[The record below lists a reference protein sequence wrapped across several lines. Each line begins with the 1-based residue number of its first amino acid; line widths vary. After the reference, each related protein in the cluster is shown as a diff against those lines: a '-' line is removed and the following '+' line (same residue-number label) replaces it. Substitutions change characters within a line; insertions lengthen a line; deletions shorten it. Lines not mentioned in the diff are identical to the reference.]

1 MFVVL
6 SYFQLLTSLG
16 ISVYSITNRNNKVVN
31 NINIDF
37 QLKKGWQSSRFINIK
52 VALAYLLLIVM
63 AYSSVVFLGRTL
75 QPVHYYSVE
84 LEGITTEVG
93 SGSYQGRTPINT
105 FNIDLATPAYYEWP
119 INRLVGDLYRQGE
132 IPIWNPYQAA
142 GDPLAVQYS
151 SRVFFPYQILENIS
165 PTWTG
170 DYFILGRLWFAG
182 FFTFLFLI
190 ALRLSI
196 LPAFLGG
203 LFYMFSGSLVW
214 FINLEQM
221 ANVAM
226 MLPFM
231 MFALEKIVAQG
242 TGSSIALAA
251 IAMALVLLAG
261 QPEVAL
267 YVLALGGLYL
277 GMRSIDLYGRN
288 LGRPLFVSV
297 IAGLLALGLAAP
309 LLLPF
314 LEYLGEAYHM
324 HQPSRNLWQEGFTPL
339 QWLIATLIPTFFDL
353 PIQHRLG
360 PENGIWDYLGGY
372 IGILPL
378 LLMMFALFQVK
389 SPWWKYLIFFFTIGS
404 CIVLK
409 NIGIFPFKYIGALP
423 LFDQTWSQR
432 WAGPV
437 WTFSFAIVAALAVE
451 MLWNK
456 KRRKPITSIV
466 IITSIFRDNHA
477 VESERLVNKIPTQIL
492 WIVPSIII
500 GGLLIFLIFKS
511 AILIQFDD
519 LEGQKYFASAVF
531 MGCAVAF
538 FTLVG
543 ALLIL
548 KYWGNSKSGLYAL
561 IALALNELWFVIPK
575 GYSPDFLY
583 LKLIPFFIGLVVV
596 WQCGKQRWKKALF
609 GTSIVVFAYGGIDYM
624 APHGLP
630 DQADPF
636 SPPPYVKF
644 LQEQEG
650 HFRVAGAGGVLF
662 PNFASV
668 LRLYDVRFVSSLS
681 IETYHYFKE
690 HFLLRYPTFYGYTLW
705 LTGLSKNY
713 DHQVHKMPLDVKKM
727 IQETEKDIQDQL
739 KFYSVLG
746 VKYFIMPSAS
756 HLIRKNI
763 GSSDF
768 RLVYDQEVKIYENLK
783 VLPRSFVVHDIERA
797 NNYQEAQTLT
807 GHQKF
812 DFSKQAVVEERIANA
827 GSIAAQ
833 EPSQSHSEIVHY
845 GARNVELKVQTS
857 RPGLAILSDVYYPG
871 WRAEVNGQPAKI
883 YRVNGLI
890 RGVWLPE
897 GEHKV
902 VFSYWPASFQ
912 IGFALA
918 GLSSLICLILLML
931 SLFARKRSMHSI

>member
-1 MFVVL
+1 MNKNL
-6 SYFQLLTSLG
+6 FQL
-16 ISVYSITNRNNKVVN
+16 
-31 NINIDF
+31 NIREW
-37 QLKKGWQSSRFINIK
+37 LHSSRLINIK
-52 VALAYLLLIVM
+52 VALAYLILIMM

-93 SGSYQGRTPINT
+93 SGSYEGRTPINT

-119 INRLVGDLYRQGE
+119 INRLVGDFYRQGE

-165 PTWTG
+165 PTWTW

-196 LPAFLGG
+196 LPAFFGG
-203 LFYMFSGSLVW
+203 IFYMFSGSLVW

-242 TGSSIALAA
+242 TGTSIALAA

-277 GMRSIDLYGRN
+277 GMRSIDLYGRYI
-288 LGRPLFVSV
+288 GRPLFVSV

-309 LLLPF
+309 LFLPF
-314 LEYLGEAYHM
+314 IEYMEQAYHM
-324 HQPSRNLWQEGFTPL
+324 HSPSRNIWLEGFTPL
-339 QWLIATLIPTFFDL
+339 QWLIATLIPTFFDV
-353 PIQHRLG
+353 PIQERLG
-360 PENGIWDYLGGY
+360 PENGIWDFLGGY

-378 LLMMFALFQVK
+378 LLMIFALYQVK

-451 MLWNK
+451 IIWNK
-456 KRRKPITSIV
+456 KRIESITSAIIDNNSIKPHQIYNNRQTKIVWIVSSIV
-466 IITSIFRDNHA
+466 I
-477 VESERLVNKIPTQIL
+477 
-492 WIVPSIII
+492 
-500 GGLLIFLIFKS
+500 GFLIFFAMFHFAEFYSRLLS
-511 AILIQFDD
+511 APPFDELD
-519 LEGQKYFASAVF
+519 EQKFLTAAVF
-531 MGCAVAF
+531 MGSAVAF
-538 FTLVG
+538 LTLVG

-548 KYWGNSKSGLYAL
+548 KYWSHSKSGLYGL

-575 GYSPDFLY
+575 GYPPAFLY
-583 LKLIPFFIGLVVV
+583 LKLIPFLIGLIVV

-609 GTSIVVFAYGGIDYM
+609 GTSIVVFAYGAIDYM
-624 APHGLP
+624 APRGIP
-630 DQADPF
+630 EQADPF
-636 SPPPYVKF
+636 SPPPYVEF

-650 HFRVAGAGGVLF
+650 LFRVAGGGGVLM
-662 PNFASV
+662 PNFASAV
-668 LRLYDVRFVSSLS
+668 GFYDVRFISSLS
-681 IETYHYFKE
+681 VKTYHDFVDR
-690 HFLLRYPTFYGYTLW
+690 FLRRYPLPFINTLW
-705 LTGLSKNY
+705 FTGLSKRY
-713 DHQVHKMPLDVKKM
+713 DGMLSIDVNKFT
-727 IQETEKDIQDQL
+727 QEAEKDIQAQL
-739 KFYSVLG
+739 RFYSVLG
-746 VKYFIMPSAS
+746 VKYFIMPSS
-756 HLIRKNI
+756 SNLKRKDI
-763 GSSDF
+763 GASDF

-783 VLPRSFVVHDIERA
+783 VLPRTFVVHDIERA
-797 NNYQEAQTLT
+797 NNYEEAQTLA

-812 DFSKQAVVEERIANA
+812 DFRKQAVVEERIPNA
-827 GSIAAQ
+827 ESITHH
-833 EPSQSHSEIVHY
+833 SDSHSEIVHY
-845 GARNVELKVQTS
+845 GARQVELQVQTS
-857 RPGLAILSDVYYPG
+857 RPGLAILTDVYYPG
-871 WRAEVNGQPAKI
+871 WRAEVNGQPTKI
-883 YRVNGLI
+883 YRVNGLL

-897 GEHKV
+897 GEHQV

-912 IGFALA
+912 IGFTLA
-918 GLSSLICLILLML
+918 GISSLICLVLVMI
-931 SLFARKRSMHSI
+931 SVFGRKRY

>member
-1 MFVVL
+1 M
-6 SYFQLLTSLG
+6 
-16 ISVYSITNRNNKVVN
+16 N
-31 NINIDF
+31 NIHIEL
-37 QLKKGWQSSRFINIK
+37 QLKKGLQSSRFINLK

-63 AYSSVVFLGRTL
+63 AYSSVLFLGRTL

-84 LEGITTEVG
+84 LEGITTEIG

-142 GDPLAVQYS
+142 GDPIAVQYS

-190 ALRLSI
+190 ALRLSV

-231 MFALEKIVAQG
+231 MFALEKLVAEG
-242 TGSSIALAA
+242 TGSRIALAA

-277 GMRSIDLYGRN
+277 VMRAIDLYGRH
-288 LGRPLFVSV
+288 LARSLFASV

-314 LEYLGEAYHM
+314 WEYLGQAYHM
-324 HQPSRNLWQEGFTPL
+324 HQPSRNLWLEGFTPL

-378 LLMMFALFQVK
+378 LLMMFAFFQVK

-409 NIGIFPFKYIGALP
+409 NLGIFPFKYIGALP

-437 WTFSFAIVAALAVE
+437 WTFSFAIAAALAVE

-456 KRRKPITSIV
+456 KQRKPITSIV
-466 IITSIFRDNHA
+466 IITSIFCNNQSVTSH
-477 VESERLVNKIPTQIL
+477 SIVNKIATQII
-492 WIVPSIII
+492 WIVPSILI
-500 GGLLIFLIFKS
+500 GGLLIFIIFHS
-511 AILIQFDD
+511 AKLIQFED
-519 LEGQKYFASAVF
+519 LEAQKYFASAVF

-548 KYWGNSKSGLYAL
+548 KYWGHSKSGLYAL
-561 IALALNELWFVIPK
+561 IALTLNELWFVIPK
-575 GYSPDFLY
+575 GYPPEFLY
-583 LKLIPFFIGLVVV
+583 LKLIPFLIGLIVV
-596 WQCGKQRWKKALF
+596 WQCGKQRWKKALIS
-609 GTSIVVFAYGGIDYM
+609 TSIVVFAYSGIDQT
-624 APHGLP
+624 ASHGLP
-630 DQADPF
+630 DQADF

-662 PNFASV
+662 PNFASM
-668 LRLYDVRFVSSLS
+668 LGLYDVRFVSSLS

-690 HFLLRYPTFYGYTLW
+690 YFLQRSPAFYGYTLW
-705 LTGLSKNY
+705 FTGLSKNY
-713 DHQVHKMPLDVKKM
+713 DHQIHQMPIEIKKL
-727 IQETEKDIQDQL
+727 IQEAEKDIQAQL

-756 HLIRKNI
+756 QLIRKDISKSN
-763 GSSDF
+763 F

-783 VLPRSFVVHDIERA
+783 VLPRTFVVHEIEQA
-797 NNYQEAQTLT
+797 NNYKEAQTLT
-807 GHQKF
+807 SHHSF
-812 DFSKQAVVEERIANA
+812 DFTKQAIVEERIPKAAN
-827 GSIAAQ
+827 IADQGA
-833 EPSQSHSEIVHY
+833 SHSHSEIVHY
-845 GARNVELKVQTS
+845 GARKVELKVHTS
-857 RPGLAILSDVYYPG
+857 PPGLAILSDVYYPG
-871 WRAEVNGQPAKI
+871 WRAEVNGQPTKI
-883 YRVNGLI
+883 YRVNGLL
-890 RGVWLPE
+890 RGVWLPA
-897 GEHKV
+897 GEHEI
-902 VFSYWPASFQ
+902 VFSYWPRSFQ

-918 GLSSLICLILLML
+918 GFSILICLVLLISTAL
-931 SLFARKRSMHSI
+931 KRHRPSVEQSEHAGSPLQTGSPPPFLAAIEK

>member
-1 MFVVL
+1 VN
-6 SYFQLLTSLG
+6 
-16 ISVYSITNRNNKVVN
+16 NRN
-31 NINIDF
+31 F
-37 QLKKGWQSSRFINIK
+37 QFKISEWLLSSRFMNLK
-52 VALAYLLLIVM
+52 VALAYLILIIM

-165 PTWTG
+165 PTWTW

-203 LFYMFSGSLVW
+203 IFYMFSGSFVW

-221 ANVAM
+221 TNVAM

-231 MFALEKIVAQG
+231 MFAMEKLAAQG
-242 TGSSIALAA
+242 RGTSIALAA

-277 GMRSIDLYGRN
+277 GIRSIDLYGRH
-288 LGRPLFVSV
+288 LGRPLFASV

-314 LEYLGEAYHM
+314 IEYMEYAYHM
-324 HQPSRNLWQEGFTPL
+324 HSPSRNIWLEGFTPL
-339 QWLIATLIPTFFDL
+339 HSLIATLIPTFFEV
-353 PIQHRLG
+353 PIQDRLG
-360 PENGIWDYLGGY
+360 PENGIWDGLGGY

-389 SPWWKYLIFFFTIGS
+389 SPWWKYLIFFFTVGS

-409 NIGIFPFKYIGALP
+409 NLGFFPFKYIGALP
-423 LFDQTWSQR
+423 LFEQTWSQR

-451 MLWNK
+451 MLWNR
-456 KRRKPITSIV
+456 KRREPITSIV
-466 IITSIFRDNHA
+466 ITSIFLDNNS
-477 VESERLVNKIPTQIL
+477 VESHRIVKKIPTQFF
-492 WIVPSIII
+492 WRVPSIVI
-500 GGLLIFLIFKS
+500 GCLLIFIIFMS
-511 AILIQFDD
+511 AFSIQFDD
-519 LEGQKYFASAVF
+519 LDEQKFLATAVF

-538 FTLVG
+538 LTFVA

-548 KYWGNSKSGLYAL
+548 KYWGDSKSGLYAL

-575 GYSPDFLY
+575 GYPPEFLY
-583 LKLIPFFIGLVVV
+583 FKLIPFFIGLIVV
-596 WQCGKQRWKKALF
+596 WQCGKQRWKKALI
-609 GTSIVVFAYGGIDYM
+609 GTSIVAFAYGGIDYI

-636 SPPPYVKF
+636 SPPPYVDF

-650 HFRVAGAGGVLF
+650 QFRVAGAGGVLM
-662 PNFASV
+662 PNFASAV
-668 LRLYDVRFVSSLS
+668 GLYDVRYVSSLS
-681 IETYHYFKE
+681 IATYQHFVN
-690 HFLLRYPTFYGYTLW
+690 HFLRREPLPFYHALW
-705 LTGLSKNY
+705 FTGLSRDSNAL
-713 DHQVHKMPLDVKKM
+713 VPIDVNKFT
-727 IQETEKDIQDQL
+727 QEAEKDIRAQL

-746 VKYFIMPSAS
+746 VKYFIMPSSS
-756 HLIRKNI
+756 HLQIKEGGASN
-763 GSSDF
+763 F
-768 RLVYDQEVKIYENLK
+768 RLVYDQEVKIYENIK
-783 VLPRSFVVHDIERA
+783 VLPRTFVVHEIERA
-797 NNYQEAQTLT
+797 NDYEEAQTLA
-807 GHQKF
+807 GCQQF
-812 DFSKQAVVEERIANA
+812 NFRRQAVVEERIPNAANMA
-827 GSIAAQ
+827 HQG
-833 EPSQSHSEIVHY
+833 PSYSHSEIVHY
-845 GARNVELKVQTS
+845 GARKVELKVQTS
-857 RPGLAILSDVYYPG
+857 RPGLAILTDVYYPG
-871 WRAEVNGQPAKI
+871 WQAKVNGQLAKI
-883 YRVNGLI
+883 YRVNGLL

-897 GEHKV
+897 GEHQV
-902 VFSYWPASFQ
+902 VFSYWPPSFQ
-912 IGFALA
+912 IGFVLA
-918 GLSSLICLILLML
+918 GISSLICLVLVMI
-931 SLFARKRSMHSI
+931 SVFGRKRLVSNAGTGIK

>member
-1 MFVVL
+1 VNK
-6 SYFQLLTSLG
+6 SL
-16 ISVYSITNRNNKVVN
+16 
-31 NINIDF
+31 F
-37 QLKKGWQSSRFINIK
+37 QLKLREWLHSNRLINIK
-52 VALAYLLLIVM
+52 VALAYLILIMM

-142 GDPLAVQYS
+142 GDPIAVQYS

-165 PTWTG
+165 PTWTW

-190 ALRLSI
+190 TLRLSI

-231 MFALEKIVAQG
+231 MFALEKLVAQG
-242 TGSSIALAA
+242 TGSRIALAA

-277 GMRSIDLYGRN
+277 VMRAIDLYGRQ
-288 LGRPLFVSV
+288 LGRPFLASV

-314 LEYLGEAYHM
+314 LEYMEQAYHM
-324 HQPSRNLWQEGFTPL
+324 HSPSRNIWLEGFTPL
-339 QWLIATLIPTFFDL
+339 QWLMATLIPTFFEV

-360 PENGIWDYLGGY
+360 PENGIWDFLGGY

-378 LLMMFALFQVK
+378 LLMMFAFFQVK
-389 SPWWKYLIFFFTIGS
+389 SRWWKYLIFFFTISS
-404 CIVLK
+404 CIILK
-409 NIGIFPFKYIGALP
+409 NLGIFPFKYIGALP

-451 MLWNK
+451 IIWHK
-456 KRRKPITSIV
+456 KRQEPITAAIIDNNNSIKPHHIYNNRQTKIVWIVSSIV
-466 IITSIFRDNHA
+466 I
-477 VESERLVNKIPTQIL
+477 
-492 WIVPSIII
+492 
-500 GGLLIFLIFKS
+500 GFLIFFAMFHFAEFYSRLLS
-511 AILIQFDD
+511 APPFDD
-519 LEGQKYFASAVF
+519 LYERKFLPTAVF

-538 FTLVG
+538 LTLVG

-548 KYWGNSKSGLYAL
+548 KYWSHSKSGLYAL

-575 GYSPDFLY
+575 GYPPAFLY
-583 LKLIPFFIGLVVV
+583 LKLIPFLIGLIVV
-596 WQCGKQRWKKALF
+596 WQCGQQRWKKALI
-609 GTSIVVFAYGGIDYM
+609 GTSIVVFAYGVIDYM
-624 APHGLP
+624 APRGLP
-630 DQADPF
+630 EQADPF
-636 SPPPYVKF
+636 TPPPYVKF

-650 HFRVAGAGGVLF
+650 LFRVAGGGGVLM
-662 PNFASV
+662 PNFASAV
-668 LRLYDVRFVSSLS
+668 GFYDVRFISSLS
-681 IETYHYFKE
+681 VKTYHDFVNR
-690 HFLLRYPTFYGYTLW
+690 FLRRYPLPFINTLW
-705 LTGLSKNY
+705 FTGLSKRY
-713 DHQVHKMPLDVKKM
+713 DGMLSIDVNQFT
-727 IQETEKDIQDQL
+727 QEAEKDIQAQL

-746 VKYFIMPSAS
+746 VKYFVMPSAS
-756 HLIRKNI
+756 HLEEGGASN
-763 GSSDF
+763 F
-768 RLVYDQEVKIYENLK
+768 RLVYDEEVSIYENLK
-783 VLPRSFVVHDIERA
+783 VLPRTFVVHEIQWAKDYE
-797 NNYQEAQTLT
+797 EAQTLAA
-807 GHQKF
+807 HQQF
-812 DFSKQAVVEERIANA
+812 DFRKQAVLEDLMPNA
-827 GSIAAQ
+827 TDEKSMAYEG
-833 EPSQSHSEIVHY
+833 PSDFQSEVVHY
-845 GARNVELKVQTS
+845 GARRVALKVETS
-857 RPGLAILSDVYYPG
+857 RPGLAILTDVYYPG
-871 WRAEVNGQPAKI
+871 WRAEVNGQPTKI
-883 YRVNGLI
+883 YRVNGLV

-897 GEHKV
+897 GEHHV
-902 VFSYWPASFQ
+902 VFSYWPLSYQ
-912 IGFALA
+912 IGFTLA
-918 GLSSLICLILLML
+918 GIASLICLVLVMG
-931 SLFARKRSMHSI
+931 SFFGRKRLVSPA

>member
-1 MFVVL
+1 M
-6 SYFQLLTSLG
+6 
-16 ISVYSITNRNNKVVN
+16 N
-31 NINIDF
+31 NINF
-37 QLKKGWQSSRFINIK
+37 RLKLREWFLNSRFMNFK
-52 VALAYLLLIVM
+52 VALAYLILIIM

-75 QPVHYYSVE
+75 QPVHYYSVG
-84 LEGITTEVG
+84 LDGITTEVG
-93 SGSYQGRTPINT
+93 SWNYQGRTPINT

-165 PTWTG
+165 PTWTW

-203 LFYMFSGSLVW
+203 LFYMFSGSFVW

-231 MFALEKIVAQG
+231 MFAMEKLAAQG
-242 TGSSIALAA
+242 TGTSIALAA

-288 LGRPLFVSV
+288 LARPLFVSV

-314 LEYLGEAYHM
+314 IEYLEQAYHM
-324 HQPSRNLWQEGFTPL
+324 HSPSRNIWLEGFTSL
-339 QWLIATLIPTFFDL
+339 HSLIATLIPTFFEV
-353 PIQHRLG
+353 PIQDRLG
-360 PENGIWDYLGGY
+360 PENGIWDGLGGY

-389 SPWWKYLIFFFTIGS
+389 SPWWKYLIFFFTVGS

-409 NIGIFPFKYIGALP
+409 NLGFFHFKYIGALP

-456 KRRKPITSIV
+456 KRREPIKSIS
-466 IITSIFRDNHA
+466 IITSIFIDNNA
-477 VESERLVNKIPTQIL
+477 VESHRIANKIPIQIL
-492 WIVPSIII
+492 WRVPSIVI
-500 GGLLIFLIFKS
+500 GCLLIFIIFMS
-511 AILIQFDD
+511 AFSIQFDD
-519 LEGQKYFASAVF
+519 FEEQKFFATAVF
-531 MGCAVAF
+531 MGSAIAF
-538 FTLVG
+538 LTLVA

-575 GYSPDFLY
+575 GYPTEFLY
-583 LKLIPFFIGLVVV
+583 LKLIPFLIGLIVV
-596 WQCGKQRWKKALF
+596 WQCGKQEWKKAMI
-609 GTSIVVFAYGGIDYM
+609 GASIVAFAYGGIDYM

-636 SPPPYVKF
+636 NPPPYVEF

-650 HFRVAGAGGVLF
+650 PFRVAGAGGVLL
-662 PNFASV
+662 PNFASAV
-668 LRLYDVRFVSSLS
+668 GLYDVRYVSSLS
-681 IETYHYFKE
+681 IATYQHFVN
-690 HFLLRYPTFYGYTLW
+690 HFLRRKPLHFYHTLW
-705 LTGLSKNY
+705 FTGLSRDSNAL
-713 DHQVHKMPLDVKKM
+713 VPLDVNKFT
-727 IQETEKDIQDQL
+727 QEAEKDIQAQL
-739 KFYSVLG
+739 RFYSVLG
-746 VKYFIMPSAS
+746 VKYFIMPSS
-756 HLIRKNI
+756 SNLKRKDI
-763 GSSDF
+763 GASDF

-783 VLPRSFVVHDIERA
+783 VLPRTFVVHDIERA
-797 NNYQEAQTLT
+797 NNYEEAQTLAS
-807 GHQKF
+807 HQKF
-812 DFSKQAVVEERIANA
+812 DFRKQAVVEERIPNA
-827 GSIAAQ
+827 ESITHH
-833 EPSQSHSEIVHY
+833 SDSHSEIVHY
-845 GARNVELKVQTS
+845 GARQVELQVQTS
-857 RPGLAILSDVYYPG
+857 RPGLAILTDVYYPG
-871 WRAEVNGQPAKI
+871 WRAEVNGQPANI
-883 YRVNGLI
+883 YRVNGLL

-897 GEHKV
+897 GEHQV

-912 IGFALA
+912 IGFTLA
-918 GLSSLICLILLML
+918 GISSLICLVLVML
-931 SLFARKRSMHSI
+931 SVFGRKLY